1 MVMKIG
7 TNAGKVYEY
16 LRGKGPVSVGN
27 IIKGTGLKQ
36 SEADRAIGWLAREG
50 KLRLE
55 KDKKGELIASWN
67 RFEFQR
73 GCKFCH
79 K

>member
-27 IIKGTGLKQ
+27 IVKGTGLKQ

-55 KDKKGELIASWN
+55 KDKKGELIALT
-67 RFEFQR
+67 E
-73 GCKFCH
+73 
-79 K
+79 